1 MQVLHKHLKKSSVNT
16 KDGEQAKV
24 FYIPVYLGR
33 YFNAAWQ
40 KYSDPSDAWFINKE
54 CHGLDL
60 VDCWAEKWIVAE
72 NVSCS
77 DASFKLTH
85 KTMAHIIDCLKTRLA
100 GHCIMLIFIRL
111 QKAGPG
117 LGGLP
122 GGEVGCSGKCM
133 AYLCSGLAA
142 GYNRLL

>member
-1 MQVLHKHLKKSSVNT
+1 MQVLHKHLTKSSVNA

-40 KYSDPSDAWFINKE
+40 KYSDPSDAWLINKE

-77 DASFKLTH
+77 CASFKLTH
-85 KTMAHIIDCLKTRLA
+85 STMDHIIECLQTRLA
-100 GHCIMLIFIRL
+100 GYCIMLIFIRL
-111 QKAGPG
+111 
-117 LGGLP
+117 
-122 GGEVGCSGKCM
+122 
-133 AYLCSGLAA
+133 
-142 GYNRLL
+142 